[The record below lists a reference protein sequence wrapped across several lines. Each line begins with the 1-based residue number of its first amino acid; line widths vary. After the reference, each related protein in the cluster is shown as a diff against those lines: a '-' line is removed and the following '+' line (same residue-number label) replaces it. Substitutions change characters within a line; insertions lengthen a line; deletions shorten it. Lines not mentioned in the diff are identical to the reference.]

1 MPHSSAP
8 GAVFDP
14 IFLSTLFTC
23 IYFFSFCLSDSIVT
37 YYICMNNLYY
47 TLFNHIAHPLTDE
60 TNDISLEIIT
70 TFMDTLTSTMSQ
82 TTMILMHKI
91 N

>member
-47 TLFNHIAHPLTDE
+47 TLFNHIAHPLTDD
-60 TNDISLEIIT
+60 TNDISLEIINNLHGHT
-70 TFMDTLTSTMSQ
+70 DFNNVSNYYDLDA
-82 TTMILMHKI
+82 
-91 N
+91 